1 MAIMQACG
9 VALPTY
15 AVSAVCG
22 DVPRMHSDVAR
33 FRSYGGYVTEDFVV
47 FAHKVQ
53 TSVDTVPA
61 THLTTLA

>member
-1 MAIMQACG
+1 MRFQRFAVMCPACILMSLAFG
-9 VALPTY
+9 
-15 AVSAVCG
+15 
-22 DVPRMHSDVAR
+22 
-33 FRSYGGYVTEDFVV
+33 SYGGYVTEDFVV